1 MPFARSFPKYRA
13 TASRIA
19 TRIAC
24 CCIAMAA
31 TAAHAQQQMDHSA
44 HSAPASSTSPSTK
57 AFQASDERMM
67 KDMAAPYTG
76 DADRD
81 FVTHMIPHHQGAVA
95 MAEVLL
101 KYGKDPALRKMA
113 QEIVAAQE
121 KEISFMKQW
130 QARHPAK

>member
-1 MPFARSFPKYRA
+1 MASSRSFFQ
-13 TASRIA
+13 TA
-19 TRIAC
+19 
-24 CCIAMAA
+24 CIAIAFSGLA
-31 TAAHAQQQMDHSA
+31 VPAFAQQKMDHA
-44 HSAPASSTSPSTK
+44 GHGAPAANTSASTK

-101 KYGKDPALRKMA
+101 KYGKDPELRKMA

-130 QARHPAK
+130 QARHAAK

>member
-1 MPFARSFPKYRA
+1 MKSSRTFLS
-13 TASRIA
+13 TACLAIA
-19 TRIAC
+19 FSGLALP
-24 CCIAMAA
+24 AF
-31 TAAHAQQQMDHSA
+31 AQQKMDHA
-44 HSAPASSTSPSTK
+44 GHSAPATSKSTSPSTK

-101 KYGKDPALRKMA
+101 KYGKDPELRKMA

-130 QARHPAK
+130 QARHPVK